1 MLYCHF
7 DKKFLLIINFS
18 SGVWYSHVKEEG
30 KKEKDKE
37 TEIENNSV
45 NQDIFVIPSVTRKI
59 NSLNENRITESFEY
73 SGNYGH
79 NYINGNGCYESMCS
93 TENENDYGDDMMI
106 DENTHTT
113 HEDEKDRKMNIE
125 IERSKINSN
134 KSNTNKNVKNEKS
147 IQPTEEELIKKSK
160 MNKLSDKLM
169 NYSMSLN
176 RSCGVVGGRSVTIPE
191 GKISW

>member
-1 MLYCHF
+1 
-7 DKKFLLIINFS
+7 
-18 SGVWYSHVKEEG
+18 
-30 KKEKDKE
+30 
-37 TEIENNSV
+37 
-45 NQDIFVIPSVTRKI
+45 
-59 NSLNENRITESFEY
+59 
-73 SGNYGH
+73 
-79 NYINGNGCYESMCS
+79 MCS

>member
-1 MLYCHF
+1 M
-7 DKKFLLIINFS
+7 
-18 SGVWYSHVKEEG
+18 WYSHVKEEG
-30 KKEKDKE
+30 KKEKEKE

-45 NQDIFVIPSVTRKI
+45 NQDIFVIPSVARKI

-79 NYINGNGCYESMCS
+79 NYINGNGYYESMCS

-113 HEDEKDRKMNIE
+113 HDDEKDIKMNIE
-125 IERSKINSN
+125 IEKNKINSN

-147 IQPTEEELIKKSK
+147 TQLTEEELIKKSK
-160 MNKLSDKLM
+160 INELSSKLI

-176 RSCGVVGGRSVTIPE
+176 RACGVVGGRSVTIPE